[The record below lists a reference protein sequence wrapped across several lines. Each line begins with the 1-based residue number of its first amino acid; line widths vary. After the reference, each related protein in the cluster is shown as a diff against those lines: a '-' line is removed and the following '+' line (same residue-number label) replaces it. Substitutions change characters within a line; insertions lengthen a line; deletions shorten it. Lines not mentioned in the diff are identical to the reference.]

1 MLNQSL
7 FFVFEHL
14 IVKQVYVFKKNC
26 ILHLTCAAAVKG
38 RKLASNFGINLKK
51 RNKIK

>member
-1 MLNQSL
+1 MFS
-7 FFVFEHL
+7 
-14 IVKQVYVFKKNC
+14 KKKNC

-51 RNKIK
+51 EIK